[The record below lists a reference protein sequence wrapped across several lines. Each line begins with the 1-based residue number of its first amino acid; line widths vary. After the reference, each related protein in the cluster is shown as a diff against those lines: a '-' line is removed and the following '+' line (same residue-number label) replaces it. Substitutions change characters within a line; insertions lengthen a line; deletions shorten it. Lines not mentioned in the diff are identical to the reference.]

1 MSELKEFFSSKPKQI
16 AKAIV
21 KISHQIFG
29 KISNVEVAIIGDE
42 EMVEDIS
49 ENLKKFSF
57 KNFNYLN
64 KPIHDFFDE
73 ELKKIINEVKFLNDY
88 KKSDIFLI
96 GFRKGKKV
104 FSKEIIKKLLTM
116 RRQKPIFFIEGAI
129 PGNIDQSVSKLSNL
143 FLFDLNDLEQFFSFF
158 NQNKIS
164 EKQNILLDE
173 IEKNENLN
181 SFFKKLNFNLSQK
194 QIFFDNLNAFLLREG
209 DINFKKKIY
218 NFFESFRE

>member
-1 MSELKEFFSSKPKQI
+1 MTINPPNAQ
-16 AKAIV
+16 
-21 KISHQIFG
+21 KIIF
-29 KISNVEVAIIGDE
+29 ISNKNNFIVNI
-42 EMVEDIS
+42 EDDI
-49 ENLKKFSF
+49 E
-57 KNFNYLN
+57 YLDDS
-64 KPIHDFFDE
+64 DFFHKNNKDFWYE
-73 ELKKIINEVKFLNDY
+73 NNSTGKLLFGNMSKNEKFLNDY

-96 GFRKGKKV
+96 GFKKGEKV
-104 FSKEIIKKLLTM
+104 FSKELIKKLLTM
-116 RRQKPIFFIEGAI
+116 RRQKPIFLIEGAL
-129 PGNIDQSVSKLSNL
+129 PGNIDPSVSKLSNL

-158 NQNKIS
+158 NHDKIN

>member
-1 MSELKEFFSSKPKQI
+1 MPQPKDFFSSKPKQI

-21 KISHQIFG
+21 KIGHQIFG
-29 KISNVEVAIIGDE
+29 KIDNVEVAIIGDE

-57 KNFNYLN
+57 KNFCIFDKPINYL
-64 KPIHDFFDE
+64 FDE
-73 ELKKIINEVKFLNDY
+73 KLKKIIDEEKFLDDY
-88 KKSDIFLI
+88 KNSDIFLI
-96 GFRKGKKV
+96 GFKKGEKV
-104 FSKEIIKKLLTM
+104 FSKELIKKLLTM
-116 RRQKPIFFIEGAI
+116 RRQKPIFLIEGAI

-158 NQNKIS
+158 NQDKIS

-181 SFFKKLNFNLSQK
+181 SFFKKLNLNLSQK
-194 QIFFDNLNAFLLREG
+194 QIFFDNLNAFLLKES
-209 DINFKKKIY
+209 DTNFKKKIY
-218 NFFESFRE
+218 NFFESFKE

>member
-96 GFRKGKKV
+96 GFKKGEKV
-104 FSKEIIKKLLTM
+104 FSKELIKKLLTM
-116 RRQKPIFFIEGAI
+116 RRQKPIFLIEGAL
-129 PGNIDQSVSKLSNL
+129 PGNIDPSVSKLSNL

-158 NQNKIS
+158 NQDKIS

-194 QIFFDNLNAFLLREG
+194 QIFFDKLNAFLLREG

>member
-1 MSELKEFFSSKPKQI
+1 MSQLKGFFSSKPKQI

-29 KISNVEVAIIGDE
+29 KISNVEIAIIGDE

-57 KNFNYLN
+57 KNFNFFH
-64 KPIHDFFDE
+64 KPIDVFFDE
-73 ELKKIINEVKFLNDY
+73 ELKIKNEVKFLNDY

-96 GFRKGKKV
+96 GFKQGEKV
-104 FSKEIIKKLLTM
+104 FSKDLIKKLLTM
-116 RRQKPIFFIEGAI
+116 RRQKPIFLIEGAL
-129 PGNIDQSVSKLSNL
+129 PGNIDPSVSKLSNL

-194 QIFFDNLNAFLLREG
+194 QIFFDKLNAFLLREG

>member
-1 MSELKEFFSSKPKQI
+1 MSQPKDFFSSKPKQI

-29 KISNVEVAIIGDE
+29 KIDNVEVAIIGDE
-42 EMVEDIS
+42 DMVEDIS

-57 KNFNYLN
+57 KNFRFFN
-64 KPIHDFFDE
+64 KPIDVFFNTKV
-73 ELKKIINEVKFLNDY
+73 KKIIDETKFLGNY

-96 GFRKGKKV
+96 GFKKGEKV
-104 FSKEIIKKLLTM
+104 FYKDLIRKLLTI
-116 RRQKPIFFIEGAI
+116 RRQKPIFLIEGAL
-129 PGNIDQSVSKLSNL
+129 PGNIDPSVSRLSNL

-158 NQNKIS
+158 NQDKII
-164 EKQNILLDE
+164 EKQSILIEE

-181 SFFKKLNFNLSQK
+181 SFFTKLNFNLSQK
-194 QIFFDNLNAFLLREG
+194 QIFFDNLNTFLLKEG

-218 NFFESFRE
+218 NFFESFKE

>member
-1 MSELKEFFSSKPKQI
+1 MKGHIQSVSEDITTAPPS
-16 AKAIV
+16 
-21 KISHQIFG
+21 IFG
-29 KISNVEVAIIGDE
+29 KISDVEVAIIGDE

-57 KNFNYLN
+57 KNFNFFG
-64 KPIHDFFDE
+64 KSIDDFFDE
-73 ELKKIINEVKFLNDY
+73 ELKKIINEVKFLEDY

-96 GFRKGKKV
+96 GFKKGEKV
-104 FSKEIIKKLLTM
+104 FSKELIKKLLTI
-116 RRQKPIFFIEGAI
+116 RRQKPIFLIEGAL
-129 PGNIDQSVSKLSNL
+129 PGNIDPSVSKLSNL

-194 QIFFDNLNAFLLREG
+194 QIFFDNLNTFLLKEG

-218 NFFESFRE
+218 NFFESFKE

>member
-1 MSELKEFFSSKPKQI
+1 MSQLKVFFSSKPKQI

-21 KISHQIFG
+21 KISNQIFG
-29 KISNVEVAIIGDE
+29 KISNVEIAIIGDE

-57 KNFNYLN
+57 KNFNFFH
-64 KPIHDFFDE
+64 KPIDVFFDE
-73 ELKKIINEVKFLNDY
+73 ELKKIKNEVKFLNDY

-96 GFRKGKKV
+96 GFKKGEKV
-104 FSKEIIKKLLTM
+104 FSKELIKKLLTM
-116 RRQKPIFFIEGAI
+116 RRQKPIFLIEGAL
-129 PGNIDQSVSKLSNL
+129 PGNIDPSVSKLSNL

-158 NQNKIS
+158 NQGKIS
-164 EKQNILLDE
+164 EKQNILIDE

-194 QIFFDNLNAFLLREG
+194 QIFFDNLNTFLLKEG

-218 NFFESFRE
+218 NFFESFKE

>member
-1 MSELKEFFSSKPKQI
+1 MSQLKVFFSSKPKQI
-16 AKAIV
+16 AQAIV

-29 KISNVEVAIIGDE
+29 KISNVEIAIIGDE

-57 KNFNYLN
+57 KNFNFFH
-64 KPIHDFFDE
+64 KPIDVFFDE
-73 ELKKIINEVKFLNDY
+73 ELKIKNEVKFLNDY

-96 GFRKGKKV
+96 GFKQGEKV
-104 FSKEIIKKLLTM
+104 FSKDLIKKLLTM
-116 RRQKPIFFIEGAI
+116 RRQKPIFLIEGAL
-129 PGNIDQSVSKLSNL
+129 PGNIDPSVSKLSNL

>member
-1 MSELKEFFSSKPKQI
+1 MSQPKDFFSSKPKQI

-29 KISNVEVAIIGDE
+29 KIDNVEVAIIGDE
-42 EMVEDIS
+42 DMVEDIS

-57 KNFNYLN
+57 KNFRFFNE
-64 KPIHDFFDE
+64 PIDVFFNAKV
-73 ELKKIINEVKFLNDY
+73 KKIIDETKFLGDY

-96 GFRKGKKV
+96 GFKKGEKV
-104 FSKEIIKKLLTM
+104 FYKDLIRKLLNI
-116 RRQKPIFFIEGAI
+116 RRQKPIFLIEGAL
-129 PGNIDQSVSKLSNL
+129 PGNIDPSVSKLSNL

-158 NQNKIS
+158 NQDKNI
-164 EKQNILLDE
+164 EKQSILLEE

-194 QIFFDNLNAFLLREG
+194 QIFFDNLNTFLLKEG

-218 NFFESFRE
+218 NFFESFKE

>member
-1 MSELKEFFSSKPKQI
+1 MSQSKDFFSSKPKQI
-16 AKAIV
+16 SKAIV
-21 KISHQIFG
+21 KISNQIFG
-29 KISNVEVAIIGDE
+29 ETNDLEVASIGDE

-57 KNFNYLN
+57 KKFRTFD
-64 KPIHDFFDE
+64 KPINDFFNE
-73 ELKKIINEVKFLNDY
+73 KKKKIIEEEKFLEAY
-88 KKSDIFLI
+88 KKADIFLI
-96 GFRKGKKV
+96 GFKKGEKV
-104 FSKEIIKKLLTM
+104 FSKELIKKLLTI
-116 RRQKPIFFIEGAI
+116 RRQKPIFLIEGAL
-129 PGNIDQSVSKLSNL
+129 PGNIDPSVSKLSNL

-194 QIFFDNLNAFLLREG
+194 QIFFDKLNAFLLREG

-218 NFFESFRE
+218 NFFESFR

>member
-1 MSELKEFFSSKPKQI
+1 MSQPKDFFSSKPKQI

-29 KISNVEVAIIGDE
+29 KIDNVEVAIIGDE
-42 EMVEDIS
+42 DMVEDIS

-57 KNFNYLN
+57 KNFRFFNE
-64 KPIHDFFDE
+64 PIDVFFNAKV
-73 ELKKIINEVKFLNDY
+73 KKIIDETKFLGDY

-96 GFRKGKKV
+96 GFKKGEKV
-104 FSKEIIKKLLTM
+104 FSKGLIRKLLTI
-116 RRQKPIFFIEGAI
+116 RRQKPIFLIEGAL
-129 PGNIDQSVSKLSNL
+129 PGNIDPSVSKLSNL

-158 NQNKIS
+158 NQDKII
-164 EKQNILLDE
+164 EKQSILLEE

-181 SFFKKLNFNLSQK
+181 SFFKKLNLNLSQK
-194 QIFFDNLNAFLLREG
+194 QIFFDNLNTFLLKEG

-218 NFFESFRE
+218 NFFESFKE

>member
-1 MSELKEFFSSKPKQI
+1 MSQLKEFFSSKPKQI

-57 KNFNYLN
+57 KNFNFFD
-64 KPIHDFFDE
+64 KPIDDFFDE

-96 GFRKGKKV
+96 GFKKGEKV
-104 FSKEIIKKLLTM
+104 
-116 RRQKPIFFIEGAI
+116 KPIFLIEGAL
-129 PGNIDQSVSKLSNL
+129 PGNIDPSVSKLSNL

>member
-1 MSELKEFFSSKPKQI
+1 M
-16 AKAIV
+16 
-21 KISHQIFG
+21 
-29 KISNVEVAIIGDE
+29 
-42 EMVEDIS
+42 
-49 ENLKKFSF
+49 
-57 KNFNYLN
+57 
-64 KPIHDFFDE
+64 
-73 ELKKIINEVKFLNDY
+73 
-88 KKSDIFLI
+88 
-96 GFRKGKKV
+96 KKV
-104 FSKEIIKKLLTM
+104 FSKELIKKLLTM
-116 RRQKPIFFIEGAI
+116 RRQKPIFLIEGAL
-129 PGNIDQSVSKLSNL
+129 PGNIDPSVSKLSNL

>member
-1 MSELKEFFSSKPKQI
+1 MSQPKDFFSSKPKQI

-29 KISNVEVAIIGDE
+29 KIDNVEVAIIGDE
-42 EMVEDIS
+42 DMVEDIS

-57 KNFNYLN
+57 KNFRFFNE
-64 KPIHDFFDE
+64 PIDVFFNAKV
-73 ELKKIINEVKFLNDY
+73 KKIIDETKFLGDY

-96 GFRKGKKV
+96 GFKKGEKV
-104 FSKEIIKKLLTM
+104 FYKDLIRKLLTI
-116 RRQKPIFFIEGAI
+116 RRQKPIFLIEGAL
-129 PGNIDQSVSKLSNL
+129 PGNIDPSVSKLSNL

-158 NQNKIS
+158 NQDKII
-164 EKQNILLDE
+164 EKQSILLEE

-181 SFFKKLNFNLSQK
+181 SFFKKLNLNLSQK
-194 QIFFDNLNAFLLREG
+194 QIFFDNLNTFLLKEG

-218 NFFESFRE
+218 NFFESFKE

>member
-1 MSELKEFFSSKPKQI
+1 MSQLKEFFSSKPKQI

-29 KISNVEVAIIGDE
+29 KISNVEIAIIGDE

-57 KNFNYLN
+57 KNFNFFD
-64 KPIHDFFDE
+64 KSIDDFFDE
-73 ELKKIINEVKFLNDY
+73 KLKKIIDEVKFLEDY

-96 GFRKGKKV
+96 GFKKGKKV
-104 FSKEIIKKLLTM
+104 FSKNLIKKILTV
-116 RRQKPIFFIEGAI
+116 RKQKPIFLIEAAL
-129 PGNIDQSVSKLSNL
+129 PGNIDPSVSKLSNL

-158 NQNKIS
+158 NQDKIT
-164 EKQNILLDE
+164 ERQNFLPEE

-181 SFFKKLNFNLSQK
+181 NFFKKLNFNLTQK
-194 QIFFDNLNAFLLREG
+194 QIFFENLNTFLLKEG

-218 NFFESFRE
+218 NFFESFKE

>member
-96 GFRKGKKV
+96 
-104 FSKEIIKKLLTM
+104 
-116 RRQKPIFFIEGAI
+116 
-129 PGNIDQSVSKLSNL
+129 
-143 FLFDLNDLEQFFSFF
+143 
-158 NQNKIS
+158 
-164 EKQNILLDE
+164 
-173 IEKNENLN
+173 
-181 SFFKKLNFNLSQK
+181 
-194 QIFFDNLNAFLLREG
+194 
-209 DINFKKKIY
+209 
-218 NFFESFRE
+218 